1 MKFWIDTDSSEII
14 ELPANVEDAGEN
26 FSGPYD
32 SEVEAQI
39 ALDLMKYDEG
49 DSKK

>member
-1 MKFWIDTDSSEII
+1 MKFWINNYDAEII
-14 ELPANVEDAGEN
+14 EADVEDAGEN